1 MSWNDAAYFRNRA
14 ESERALAES
23 AADPVVASIHR
34 ELADRYDRLLTEGER
49 PTLRLVAGAEAAAS

>member
-14 ESERALAES
+14 ESERALAET

-34 ELADRYDRLLTEGER
+34 ELADRYDRLLR
-49 PTLRLVAGAEAAAS
+49 